1 MAPINDR
8 TNSDATDGS
17 ASNTD
22 RENSSSADD
31 KSKNNDQ
38 ARMTADSSN
47 TANDRST
54 TVMPKALVLIA
65 AIFLIARIGDIG
77 FQIARARAP
86 QPVQQAIQWHDLPE
100 LTAGAFT
107 TKQEFVPPPVLDVS
121 PETMKEIE
129 KVLELSRAENKYVI
143 YEFYAPWSDPCKKM
157 ESTSLTN
164 AQVNTL
170 IDQHF
175 MPFRVTDRLKQ
186 LGKNPRLVTDLQKK
200 FRIFAFP
207 TLVIVDERGE
217 TVATLV
223 GNCSSL
229 TTYRFLSRAI
239 HALEEKTK
247 ARQAIRIG
255 TAPAD
260 RDRVPAGMSGIV
272 SGTTAP
278 SNETLALQ
286 SPKG

>member
-1 MAPINDR
+1 MAPTNDK
-8 TNSDATDGS
+8 TNSDAMGDNSRVSENTMN
-17 ASNTD
+17 SND
-22 RENSSSADD
+22 QSSIPAND
-31 KSKNNDQ
+31 KS
-38 ARMTADSSN
+38 
-47 TANDRST
+47 T
-54 TVMPKALVLIA
+54 TIMPKALVILA
-65 AIFLIARIGDIG
+65 AVFLVARLTDIG

-86 QPVQQAIQWHDLPE
+86 QPVQQAIQWHELPE
-100 LTAGAFT
+100 LTAGSFK

-121 PETMKEIE
+121 PETKKEME
-129 KVLELSRAENKYVI
+129 RVLALSLAQNKYVI
-143 YEFYAPWSDPCKKM
+143 YEFYAPWSDPCRKM

-164 AQVNTL
+164 AQVNDL

-217 TVATLV
+217 TAATLV

-239 HALEEKTK
+239 HSLEHKSK
-247 ARQAIRIG
+247 ARSAVIG
-255 TAPAD
+255 RSLT
-260 RDRVPAGMSGIV
+260 GEETGIV
-272 SGTTAP
+272 STTTP
-278 SNETLALQ
+278 RCDQTLALQ

>member
-1 MAPINDR
+1 MEP
-8 TNSDATDGS
+8 TNNKTNNDATNES
-17 ASNTD
+17 
-22 RENSSSADD
+22 ENSRMASA
-31 KSKNNDQ
+31 NNQ
-38 ARMTADSSN
+38 IQN
-47 TANDRST
+47 PANDKST

-65 AIFLIARIGDIG
+65 AIFLIARITDIG
-77 FQIARARAP
+77 FQISRARAP
-86 QPVQQAIQWHDLPE
+86 QPVTQTIQWHELPE
-100 LTAGAFT
+100 VTAGAFK

-121 PETMKEIE
+121 PETKKEME
-129 KVLELSRAENKYVI
+129 RVLELSLAQNKYVI
-143 YEFYAPWSDPCKKM
+143 YEFYAPWSDPCRKM

-164 AQVNTL
+164 AQVNEL
-170 IDQHF
+170 IDEHF

-217 TVATLV
+217 TAATLV

-239 HALEEKTK
+239 HSLEQKSK
-247 ARQAIRIG
+247 ARQAVIG
-255 TAPAD
+255 S
-260 RDRVPAGMSGIV
+260 RQNRQQGGMSGIV
-272 SGTTAP
+272 SGTTP
-278 SNETLALQ
+278 PGYQTLAVE